1 MQVPGRWV
9 GIPIR
14 SAMFI
19 ASDPAP
25 ARDAS
30 TGLLAEI
37 IDMLY
42 HVEAGQESKRGNIDG
57 WIYSRALA
65 AYQ

>member
-1 MQVPGRWV
+1 
-9 GIPIR
+9 
-14 SAMFI
+14 MFI